1 MSKSKKDK
9 LIDEDVETQT
19 KSTIDSV
26 IVTALVTALDPIYV
40 EHGQLSYGFVITLD
54 DTDYSFRTNTQGQL
68 QLNNSGVFDTQF
80 ILN

>member
-1 MSKSKKDK
+1 MSKYKKDK
-9 LIDEDVETQT
+9 LIVEDVETQT

-26 IVTALVTALDPIYV
+26 IVTALDPIYV
-40 EHGQLSYGFVITLD
+40 ERGQLSYGFVITLD
-54 DTDYSFRTNTQGQL
+54 GTDYSFRTNTQGQL

>member
-9 LIDEDVETQT
+9 LIVEDVET

-26 IVTALVTALDPIYV
+26 IVTALDPIYV
-40 EHGQLSYGFVITLD
+40 ERGQLSHGFVITLD
-54 DTDYSFRTNTQGQL
+54 GADYSFRTNTQGQL

>member
-9 LIDEDVETQT
+9 LIVEDVEAQT
-19 KSTIDSV
+19 KLPVASIM
-26 IVTALVTALDPIYV
+26 ITALDPVYTRG
-40 EHGQLSYGFVITLD
+40 GQLSYGFIVSLD
-54 DTDYSFRTNTQGQL
+54 GVTHTFRTNTQGQL

>member
-9 LIDEDVETQT
+9 LIIEDVETQT

-26 IVTALVTALDPIYV
+26 IVTALDPIYV
-40 EHGQLSYGFVITLD
+40 ENGQLTYRFVVTLD
-54 DTDYSFRTNTQGQL
+54 GTDYSFRTNTQGQL
-68 QLNNSGVFDTQF
+68 QLNNSGSFSNNF

>member
-26 IVTALVTALDPIYV
+26 IVTALDSIYV
-40 EHGQLSYGFVITLD
+40 ERGQLSYGFVITLD
-54 DTDYSFRTNTQGQL
+54 GTDYSFRTNTQGQL
-68 QLNNSGVFDTQF
+68 ELNNSGVFGKHFT
-80 ILN
+80 LN

>member
-26 IVTALVTALDPIYV
+26 IVTALDPIYV